1 MGGLAVLQPLRSYW
15 VTAPVVLPPSPPLS
29 PSPVTSFRRLRC
41 EDANV
46 GVAGVAAP
54 CMRLYSQPS
63 LPSTPVKVLRQ
74 VSVPVFS
81 TNSFPRTPRVDFRDF
96 QPPQRSTLPFSV
108 DTAESP
114 RNTIQPASM
123 VPPTPPTP
131 REPRENRGCVEP
143 DGRVPVKIRVVT
155 APLKK
160 REPATPPLERVSPAP
175 PVERAEPPTL
185 LRSRGAAVKK
195 QLELSRQKA
204 EEIRAIERKWRE
216 VAAEQRRLEGERL
229 RLEAERQ
236 RAQMQQKTGEERQR
250 RWRESL
256 AEDLRRL
263 AEEKRR
269 VRREEQEEVERKR
282 VEAQRSRQ
290 EAASRR
296 LHRSLVE
303 KHRLAEEARRAIE
316 EGRRRRFSSATEAG
330 RSSKAETHRGHRLSE
345 VHRRHSAHEGSKRR
359 AKSADADQECEA
371 ERRKAEQERQRKE
384 EEERKKIPRDELN
397 GHGFEPRTMPRLR
410 AFFASREANLPSKKS
425 ETDLPEKLP
434 TPDVQDVQDA
444 VTDGGHQGAGEVADS
459 KSDSGE
465 SWPPLDAGEEVPA
478 GDRADLNSD
487 WGFKPRERW
496 DWVNAVVC
504 VMMFSESCKK
514 LESDLPEKLPPDVPD
529 IPETDGGHDV
539 ACEVADSKSDSG
551 ESWHPLDAGEENHA
565 GDRAD
570 LNSDSGFR
578 QSV

>member
-1 MGGLAVLQPLRSYW
+1 MLQPLRSYW

-250 RWRESL
+250 RQNEQRRESL

-296 LHRSLVE
+296 LHRKLLLVEE

-384 EEERKKIPRDELN
+384 EEEAERRRKRHEHLQGLAEESKRRIADTGCGAWHQVLNVAKEATLQEVKQAFRDLALLHHPDKGLESCNETFRIVRGAYQRAL
-397 GHGFEPRTMPRLR
+397 
-410 AFFASREANLPSKKS
+410 AFFQ
-425 ETDLPEKLP
+425 EKDQVG
-434 TPDVQDVQDA
+434 T
-444 VTDGGHQGAGEVADS
+444 
-459 KSDSGE
+459 
-465 SWPPLDAGEEVPA
+465 
-478 GDRADLNSD
+478 
-487 WGFKPRERW
+487 
-496 DWVNAVVC
+496 
-504 VMMFSESCKK
+504 
-514 LESDLPEKLPPDVPD
+514 
-529 IPETDGGHDV
+529 
-539 ACEVADSKSDSG
+539 
-551 ESWHPLDAGEENHA
+551 
-565 GDRAD
+565 
-570 LNSDSGFR
+570 
-578 QSV
+578 